1 MFRFFS
7 KKNGKW
13 TEKEKLENNDT
24 KVTEAVK
31 TPSNEDPEAAQK
43 GTTIRVLWIPNTSS
57 TYCWVQGEVTETS
70 ISEVKGK
77 KGVFKTNEV
86 TIENLTLVRCFGDE
100 YCETLPPK
108 IQIVLNPNQ
117 NWELGPE
124 PTLGTGEEDEII
136 QIDTDAIPREISRT
150 NNDPKNEIETKG
162 AIGGIPNIRTVSYT
176 HLTLPTKQAV

>member
-13 TEKEKLENNDT
+13 TEKEKLENSDT

-43 GTTIRVLWIPNTSS
+43 GTTIRVLWIPNTPS

-100 YCETLPPK
+100 YCEALPPK

-150 NNDPKNEIETKG
+150 NNDPKN
-162 AIGGIPNIRTVSYT
+162 
-176 HLTLPTKQAV
+176 

>member
-1 MFRFFS
+1 MVFRFFS

-13 TEKEKLENNDT
+13 TEKEKLENSDT

-31 TPSNEDPEAAQK
+31 TPSNEDPEAAQI
-43 GTTIRVLWIPNTSS
+43 GTTIRVLWIPSTSN
-57 TYCWVQGEVTETS
+57 TYCWVQGEVTEAS

-77 KGVFKTNEV
+77 KGVYKTNEV
-86 TIENLTLVRCFGDE
+86 TIENLTLVRCFGVE
-100 YCETLPPK
+100 YCEKLPPK

-136 QIDTDAIPREISRT
+136 QIDTEVVAEVFRQVM
-150 NNDPKNEIETKG
+150 
-162 AIGGIPNIRTVSYT
+162 A
-176 HLTLPTKQAV
+176 TLFQCIIK